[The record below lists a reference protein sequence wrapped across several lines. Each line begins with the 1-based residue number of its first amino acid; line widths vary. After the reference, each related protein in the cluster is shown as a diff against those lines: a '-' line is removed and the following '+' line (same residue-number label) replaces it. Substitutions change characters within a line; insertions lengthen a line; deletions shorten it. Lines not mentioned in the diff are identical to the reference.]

1 MTNLEKLYETNMGF
15 QSVVDS
21 LAIWFCD
28 ETEHVGGGE
37 LHDWMLADSGEG
49 AAGGG
54 KPYSEARDYAR
65 RKAEAGDRLA
75 ATAYVIGYCDGT
87 GADMWAMLADCGLGL
102 HGAQE

>member
-49 AAGGG
+49 ASGGTS
-54 KPYSEARDYAR
+54 PYSKARDYAKG
-65 RKAEAGDRLA
+65 KAEAGDRFA
-75 ATAYVIGYCDGT
+75 ATAYAIGYCDGT
-87 GADMWAMLADCGLGL
+87 GRDLTAMLADCGLGL

>member
-28 ETEHVGGGE
+28 ETRDVSGGE
-37 LHDWMLADSGEG
+37 LHDWLVADSGEG
-49 AAGGG
+49 AAGGA
-54 KPYSEARDYAR
+54 KPYSKARDYAK